1 MKYLVV
7 TLAIILISGCSS
19 SSQQQASND
28 GLICKMEKPTGSNIA
43 TRVCRTPEQI
53 AALEK
58 EGQKGVRDIQRNSTN
73 TVRID

>member
-1 MKYLVV
+1 MRFLMLALVG
-7 TLAIILISGCSS
+7 LALSGCANSGKE
-19 SSQQQASND
+19 QASID

-58 EGQKGVRDIQRNSTN
+58 EGKQGIRDIQRNSTN
-73 TVRID
+73 TIK